1 MFACNEQLRVMLLN
15 RSADTDNGGE
25 ATVGK
30 ALERAREALGERQ
43 LDVLLRLIS
52 SRRRSLPLQAC
63 RAPELEL
70 RSLKPRRPLRRA
82 YLSVYS
88 SLDIYCVPDAAEMA

>member
-1 MFACNEQLRVMLLN
+1 MLLN

-30 ALERAREALGERQ
+30 ALARTREALEERP
-43 LDVLLRLIS
+43 LDLLP
-52 SRRRSLPLQAC
+52 SRRRSVTLRAC
-63 RAPELEL
+63 RAPVTEL
-70 RSLKPRRPLRRA
+70 RSLKPKRPLRKA

-88 SLDIYCVPDAAEMA
+88 SLDIYCVPDAAEMVWH